1 MTQLTMQWNLNELLR
16 PLGLRG
22 SDVCVDR
29 LSQDSREEQSGALFV
44 ARSGANYR
52 ATDFAEQAVSKGAK
66 AVLLEGGAAEASQLA
81 QDLGVEVIA
90 WQPQICSLAQLADR
104 FYHAPSQSM
113 TLVGITGTNGK
124 TSCAHFLVQLLSSLG
139 RRAAMLG
146 TIGIGFLDNLKV
158 SSHTTLDPIALQ
170 RTLAELLQMG
180 ADTVVMEVS
189 SHAIDQGRI
198 DQLAFDLVAYT
209 NLSRDHLDYHGT
221 MENYAAAKAKLFN
234 TYSVHLQLVN
244 ADDAYAAQLLNESTD
259 ATRLSFST
267 ASKSADVASFNPE
280 FSAQGLAFTLAM
292 NEQAVSV
299 DAPLMGSFNLSNL
312 TLVIGATAMLGY
324 TLNDIAQCVS
334 TVQPV
339 PGRMEVISS
348 ASEPCVIVDYA
359 HTPDA
364 LEKALI
370 ACREHLAGG
379 ELLTLFGCG
388 GDRDR
393 GKRPMMA
400 AIAEKLSDRVWVTSD
415 NPRSENP
422 QAIIDEV
429 MQGFT
434 DSQSAVEVIGRA
446 DAIDH
451 IIAQASPNDI
461 VLIAGKGHEDY
472 QEINGERLP
481 FSDQK
486 QALSA
491 LLAKRGGTTL

>member
-1 MTQLTMQWNLNELLR
+1 MTQLSMQWKLNELLA
-16 PLGLRG
+16 PYGLGG
-22 SDVCVDR
+22 SDICVDR
-29 LSQDSREEQSGALFV
+29 LSQDSRDDQTGALFI
-44 ARSGANYR
+44 ARSGANFS
-52 ATDFAEQAVSKGAK
+52 AIDFAEQAVSKGAK
-66 AVLLEGGAAEASQLA
+66 AVLLQGSTAEASQLA
-81 QDLGVEVIA
+81 EQLDTEVIA
-90 WQPQICSLAQLADR
+90 WQPESCSLAQLADR
-104 FYHAPSQSM
+104 FYHSPSQSM

-124 TSCAHFLVQLLSSLG
+124 TSSAHFLVQLLSLLG

-158 SSHTTLDPIALQ
+158 SSHTTLDPVALQ
-170 RTLAELLQMG
+170 RTLAELLEAG

-221 MENYAAAKAKLFN
+221 MEAYAAAKAKLFDA
-234 TYSVHLQLVN
+234 YGVPLQLIN
-244 ADDAYAAQLLNESTD
+244 ADDAYAAQLLDETTE

-267 ASKSADVASFNPE
+267 QSSRANFTSNKPQ
-280 FSAQGLAFTLAM
+280 FSAQGLSFTLTM
-292 NEQAVSV
+292 NEQTITV

-312 TLVIGATAMLGY
+312 TLVLGAAAMLG
-324 TLNDIAQCVS
+324 NDLKDIEACASKLQS
-334 TVQPV
+334 V
-339 PGRMEVISS
+339 PGRMEVVSS
-348 ASEPCVIVDYA
+348 AGDPCVIVDYA

-370 ACREHLAGG
+370 ACREHLVGG

-400 AIAEKLSDRVWVTSD
+400 AIAEQFSDRVWVTSD
-415 NPRSENP
+415 NPRTENP
-422 QAIIDEV
+422 QAIIDEI
-429 MQGFT
+429 MHGFT
-434 DSQSAVEVIGRA
+434 GSKPVVEVIGRA
-446 DAIDH
+446 DAIDQ
-451 IIAQASPNDI
+451 IIAQASSSDI
-461 VLIAGKGHEDY
+461 VLIAGKGHEEY
-472 QEINGERLP
+472 QEINGERLS

-491 LLAKRGGTTL
+491 LRGGATL

>member
-1 MTQLTMQWNLNELLR
+1 MTQLSMQWNLNELLM
-16 PLGLRG
+16 PFGLR
-22 SDVCVDR
+22 SSEVSVTR
-29 LSQDSREEQSGALFV
+29 LSQDSREDQTGSLFV
-44 ARSGANYR
+44 ARSGANYS
-52 ATDFAEQAVSKGAK
+52 ACDFAEQAVTKGAK
-66 AVLLEGGAAEASQLA
+66 AVLLQGTVADASQLA
-81 QDLGVEVIA
+81 EKLNVEVIA
-90 WQPQICSLAQLADR
+90 WQPEICSLAQLADR
-104 FYHAPSQSM
+104 FYRSPSRSM

-124 TSCAHFLVQLLSSLG
+124 TSCAHFLVQLLSQLG

-146 TIGIGFLDNLKV
+146 TIGIGFLDDLKV

-170 RTLAELLQMG
+170 RTLAELLEAG
-180 ADTVVMEVS
+180 ADSVVMEVS

-209 NLSRDHLDYHGT
+209 NLSRDHLDYHGS
-221 MENYAAAKAKLFN
+221 MEAYAAAKAKLFDA
-234 TYSVHLQLVN
+234 YGAPLQLIN
-244 ADDAYAAQLLNESTD
+244 ADDEYAVTLLNRPTD
-259 ATRLSFST
+259 ARRLSFST
-267 ASKSADVASFNPE
+267 TSKSADVASYDPK
-280 FSAQGLAFTLAM
+280 FSAKGLSFTLEM
-292 NEQAVSV
+292 MDQTIRV

-312 TLVIGATAMLGY
+312 TLVIGAAAMLGY
-324 TLNDIAQCVS
+324 DLSDVERSVS
-334 TVQPV
+334 KVQPV
-339 PGRMEVISS
+339 PGRMEVVSN
-348 ASEPCVIVDYA
+348 ATEPCVIVDYA

-364 LEKALI
+364 LEKALT

-400 AIAEKLSDRVWVTSD
+400 AIAEQLADRIWVTSD
-415 NPRSENP
+415 NPRTENP

-429 MQGFT
+429 MQGF
-434 DSQSAVEVIGRA
+434 AGVKPVFEVIGRA
-446 DAIDH
+446 DAIDQ
-451 IIAQASPNDI
+451 IIAQASVNDI

-491 LLAKRGGTTL
+491 LRGGVTL

>member
-1 MTQLTMQWNLNELLR
+1 MTQLSMRWNLNELLK
-16 PLGLRG
+16 PFGLRG

-29 LSQDSREEQSGALFV
+29 LSQDSREDQAGALFV
-44 ARSGANYR
+44 ARAGANYS
-52 ATDFAEQAVSKGAK
+52 AINFAEQAVNKGAK
-66 AVLLEGGAAEASQLA
+66 AILLQGTAAEASQLA
-81 QDLGVEVIA
+81 EKLDVEVIA
-90 WQPQICSLAQLADR
+90 WLPENCSLAQLADR
-104 FYHAPSQSM
+104 FYHSPSHSM

-124 TSCAHFLVQLLSSLG
+124 TSCAHFLVQLLSLLG

-146 TIGIGFLDNLKV
+146 TIGIGFLEDLKV

-170 RTLAELLQMG
+170 RTLAELREAG

-198 DQLAFDLVAYT
+198 DQIAFDLVAYT

-221 MENYAAAKAKLFN
+221 MEAYASAKAKLFDS
-234 TYSVHLQLVN
+234 YGVPLQLVN
-244 ADDAYAAQLLNESTD
+244 ADDPFASQLLNQPTK

-267 ASKSADVASFNPE
+267 ISKSADVASFNPK
-280 FSAQGLAFTLAM
+280 FSAQGLSFTLAM
-292 NEQAVSV
+292 NEQAVVVS
-299 DAPLMGSFNLSNL
+299 APLMGSFNLSNL
-312 TLVIGATAMLGY
+312 TLVIGATAMLGFE
-324 TLNDIAQCVS
+324 LSEVEECVS
-334 TVQPV
+334 ILQPV

-348 ASEPCVIVDYA
+348 SSEPCVIVDYA

-388 GDRDR
+388 GDRDC

-400 AIAEKLSDRVWVTSD
+400 AIAEQLADQVWVTSD
-415 NPRSENP
+415 NPRTENP
-422 QAIIDEV
+422 QAIIDDV
-429 MQGFT
+429 MQGF
-434 DSQSAVEVIGRA
+434 SGIKPVVEVIGRA
-446 DAIDH
+446 DAIDQ
-451 IIAQASPNDI
+451 IIAQASADDI
-461 VLIAGKGHEDY
+461 VLIAGKGHEEY

-491 LLAKRGGTTL
+491 LRGGDVL